1 MKKLVCIILI
11 LSMMITIG
19 PAAAAYTTKYKSLTS
34 EKYLWD
40 TLFHITQSPIVT
52 SAILAMY
59 WRESFFRSDIIGG
72 EHLIYADLSTEFT
85 EKLDLG
91 ITKNDF
97 ISVVQFEYGGYGLA
111 QWCTQDNLNRLYDYA
126 IEWGGSFGNA
136 KMQCYFT
143 VEDLKNNF
151 SDIWEVLN
159 ATKDPYEAGRII
171 AIYYEGTSEGVEY
184 VCKISNFFYQNY
196 LNNIFLLPEE

>member
-11 LSMMITIG
+11 LSIMIAIG
-19 PAAAAYTTKYKSLTS
+19 PAAAAYTTKYKSLAS
-34 EKYLWD
+34 EKYLWN
-40 TLFHITQSPIVT
+40 TLFHITRSPIVT

-72 EHLIYADLSTEFT
+72 EHLVYADLSTEFT

-91 ITKNDF
+91 MPKEDF
-97 ISVVQFEYGGYGLA
+97 ITIVQFKYGGYGLA
-111 QWCTQDNLNRLYDYA
+111 QWCTQDNLNRLYNYA

-151 SDIWEVLN
+151 SDIWEILN
-159 ATKDPYEAGRII
+159 VTQDPYEAGRII

-184 VCKISNFFYQNY
+184 VSKISNFFYQNY